1 MFLDEMKRRVRNAA
15 ATPRAGGEIQPVDV
29 APIAPQGMPHASQW
43 AGTGPA
49 HLVVPDHAPHE
60 PQAQVSQCRTSHPD
74 YRVEEKGVRH
84 GVTFKLRVRLRISA
98 SPGVLNRR
106 APAPR
111 RQILLSGGAKTA
123 GGENPPPPRQKHP
136 PSPPKNI
143 PR

>member
-1 MFLDEMKRRVRNAA
+1 MFLDEMKRRVRNAV
-15 ATPRAGGEIQPVDV
+15 ATTGAGGEIQPFDV
-29 APIAPQGMPHASQW
+29 ARIAPQAMPHASQW

-111 RQILLSGGAKTA
+111 RQILLSGGSKPA
-123 GGENPPPPRQKHP
+123 GLKPRP
-136 PSPPKNI
+136 TVRKNHSISRIQSI
-143 PR
+143 PG